1 MFHWNIRNRLLVSFL
16 FLIIL
21 TMSIL
26 GSYILWYFN
35 QYNVENLTKQLLTHA
50 QVVDLL
56 IAPYMR
62 GPKEKSTIDTL
73 IKELASIADLR
84 ITVIDANGTVLGD
97 SWENPSIMENHLARP
112 EINAALINKTGTSI
126 RYSDTLSQN
135 MLYAA
140 MAIKQENEVLGVV
153 RVASTLSHVE
163 TGFDEI
169 KSALLAALSLTSLL
183 AIFISIKLARKYTA
197 PLEKITA
204 IASKI
209 AGGDLNA
216 RIHIRTQDELE
227 LLAHTINTLTS
238 NLEDKIIEARAETEK
253 LSLILQHMD
262 NAVILLD
269 RFGRVTTA
277 NKMARDIFSIK
288 PEMLGQHTLQIIGN
302 SQLSQ
307 AVQDTITGGE
317 SRLID
322 LKTSMQ
328 NGKRVFQVFLA
339 PITIEKETTGILSVF
354 HDITAW
360 QEMQERQAAFVANAS
375 HELSTP
381 LTAIKGFAETLLDGA
396 LADPEL
402 GRKFIT
408 IIQNEAERMHRLIK
422 DLLQMAKLNSKEY
435 QKQVVLVP
443 TPLALVIETVVN
455 ELTPALKQKQH
466 ALTLQEDDTI
476 SVLANPDWLK
486 QVLVN
491 LLDNAI
497 KYTPQ
502 NGSISITTWQTEKLA
517 YIRVKDSG
525 IGIAA
530 KDLPLIFD
538 RFYRVERARTRSTG
552 GTGLGLA
559 IVKFIVE
566 MHGGTIDAASEI
578 NTGTAFTFTIP
589 ISK

>member
-1 MFHWNIRNRLLVSFL
+1 MFQWNIRNRLLISFL
-16 FLIIL
+16 FLITF
-21 TMSIL
+21 TMSML

-62 GPKEKSTIDTL
+62 GPKEKSTIDAL

-84 ITVIDANGTVLGD
+84 ITVIDASGTVLGD
-97 SWENPSIMENHLARP
+97 SWENPSIMENHLQRP
-112 EINAALINKTGTSI
+112 EISAAMINGTGTTI
-126 RYSDTLSQN
+126 RYSDTISQN

-140 MAIKQENEVLGVV
+140 IAIKQENEVLGTV

-163 TGFDEI
+163 AGFDEI
-169 KSALLAALSLTSLL
+169 KSALLAALALTSLL

-204 IASKI
+204 VAGKI

-227 LLAHTINTLTS
+227 ILAHTINTLTS
-238 NLEDKIIEARAETEK
+238 NLEDKINEAKAETEK
-253 LSLILQHMD
+253 LSLILRHMD

-269 RFGRVTTA
+269 RFGRVTSA
-277 NKMARDIFSIK
+277 NKMAREIFSIQPK
-288 PEMLGQHTLQIIGN
+288 MFGQHNIQIIGN

-307 AVQDTITGGE
+307 AVQDTITAGQ

-354 HDITAW
+354 HDITAL
-360 QEMQERQAAFVANAS
+360 QEIQERQAAFVANAS

-396 LADPEL
+396 LDDREL
-402 GRKFIT
+402 GKKFIT
-408 IIQNEAERMHRLIK
+408 IIQDEAERMHRLIK
-422 DLLQMAKLNSKEY
+422 DLLQMAKLNSQEY
-435 QKQVVLVP
+435 QKQVVMVP
-443 TPLALVIETVVN
+443 TPLTLLLETVAS
-455 ELTPALKQKQH
+455 ELAPALNQKQH
-466 ALTLQEDDTI
+466 ALKVQEESSIT
-476 SVLANPDWLK
+476 VLANPDWLK

-497 KYTPQ
+497 KYTPA
-502 NGSISITTWQTEKLA
+502 NGSISLTTWQQDNFA
-517 YIRVKDSG
+517 YIRVKDTG

-538 RFYRVERARTRSTG
+538 RFYRVDRARTRQAG

-566 MHGGTIDAASEI
+566 MHGGTIEAASDI
-578 NTGTAFTFTIP
+578 NAGTTFTFTIP
-589 ISK
+589 LA

>member
-1 MFHWNIRNRLLVSFL
+1 MFRWNIRNRLLISFL
-16 FLIIL
+16 FLIIF
-21 TMSIL
+21 TMSML

-35 QYNVENLTKQLLTHA
+35 RYNEESLTKQLLTHA

-56 IAPYMR
+56 IAPYMH

-84 ITVIDANGTVLGD
+84 ITVIDASGTVLGD
-97 SWENPSIMENHLARP
+97 SWENPSIMENHLQRP
-112 EINAALINKTGTSI
+112 EISSAIVNGTGTSI
-126 RYSDTLSQN
+126 RYSDTISQN

-163 TGFDEI
+163 AGFDEI
-169 KSALLAALSLTSLL
+169 RSALLAALALTSLL

-197 PLEKITA
+197 PLEKITTVA
-204 IASKI
+204 AKIAS
-209 AGGDLNA
+209 GDLNA
-216 RIHIRTQDELE
+216 RLHIRTQDELE

-238 NLEDKIIEARAETEK
+238 NLEDKINEAKAEAEK
-253 LSLILQHMD
+253 LSLILRHMD

-269 RFGRVTTA
+269 RFGRATSA
-277 NKMARDIFSIK
+277 NKMARDLFSIQ

-307 AVQDTITGGE
+307 AVQDTTLTGE

-322 LKTSMQ
+322 IKTSVQ
-328 NGKRVFQVFLA
+328 GAKRFFQVFLA

-354 HDITAW
+354 HDITAL
-360 QEMQERQAAFVANAS
+360 QEIQDRQAAFVANAS

-396 LADPEL
+396 LADNEL
-402 GRKFIT
+402 SIKFIT
-408 IIQNEAERMHRLIK
+408 IIQSEAERMHRLIK

-435 QKQVVLVP
+435 QKQVVMVP
-443 TPLALVIETVVN
+443 IPLTLLIETVVN
-455 ELTPALKQKQH
+455 ELAPALTEKQH
-466 ALTLQEDDTI
+466 SLKVEEDNTLT
-476 SVLANPDWLK
+476 VFANPDWLK

-491 LLDNAI
+491 LLDNSI
-497 KYTPQ
+497 KYTPP
-502 NGSISITTWQTEKLA
+502 GGIISLTAWQEENLA
-517 YIRVKDSG
+517 YIRIKDTG
-525 IGIAA
+525 IGIAPQ
-530 KDLPLIFD
+530 DLPLIFD
-538 RFYRVERARTRSTG
+538 RFYRVERARTRSAG

-566 MHGGTIDAASEI
+566 MHGGTIEATSDI
-578 NTGTAFTFTIP
+578 NVGTAFTFTIP
-589 ISK
+589 LAK